1 MVAKTIGTHVSFA
14 WETVKGVR
22 PTTGYKKWC
31 DATSHPDLNPEAD
44 QIETTTLCQEHNHT
58 YEDGL
63 VDYGTLEFG
72 SNMTPETFDLFLGDD
87 GYAVIYNEKSAL
99 GLGLWVC
106 IDIKGWDKSYYIPV
120 KPQPF
125 GLPEG
130 EAGSNKYDLTVRFSV
145 TGDAGWFDDPIYDD
159 EKAYQVTLTG
169 YGANDVKIDILNANR
184 IVKTVVTSGET
195 MVIELT
201 DGEYVAVGRKDG
213 NDPQIK
219 ELKVSG
225 NNTTVTFETFA
236 Y

>member
-14 WETVKGVR
+14 WETTAGVR
-22 PTTGYKKWC
+22 PTSGYVKWC

-63 VDYGTLEFG
+63 VDFGTLEFG
-72 SNMTPETFDLFLGDD
+72 SNMTPETFDLFLGED
-87 GYAVIYNEKSAL
+87 GYAVIYNEKSAQ

-159 EKAYQVTLTG
+159 ETAYQVTLTG
-169 YGANDVKIDILNANR
+169 YVINGVKIDILNANR
-184 IVKTVVTSGET
+184 IVKTIVTSGT
-195 MVIELT
+195 STVIEL
-201 DGEYVAVGRKDG
+201 VDG
-213 NDPQIK
+213 NYVVVARK
-219 ELKVSG
+219 EG
-225 NNTTVTFETFA
+225 NDTQVKDLVVNGANATVEFTEFTE
-236 Y
+236 